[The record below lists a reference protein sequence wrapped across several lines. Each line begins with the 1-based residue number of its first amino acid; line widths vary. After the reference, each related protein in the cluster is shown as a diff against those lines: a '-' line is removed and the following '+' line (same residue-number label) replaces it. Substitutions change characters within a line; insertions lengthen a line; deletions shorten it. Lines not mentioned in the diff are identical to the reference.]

1 MEWSAIPL
9 TINLTKMTNF
19 LKNKWLAITIAVL
32 LMANIATFSYF
43 WYAKLIG
50 PPPPPPPPRMGHPG
64 QAPDFVQKELNF
76 SAAQQLQYERL
87 FKDHRLL
94 VRNLKDSV
102 RVAKDDFFSLL
113 SSSVI
118 DPSVVESK
126 AAIIAELEKRI
137 DILTLQHFQHVKAIC
152 TPEQQS
158 KFDKIIHTVV
168 QRMGPPPPPPM
179 RPGEN
184 HFGDGLPKPPFGND
198 EQGDGHPSP
207 PPPPPENEKQ

>member
-1 MEWSAIPL
+1 
-9 TINLTKMTNF
+9 MTNF

-32 LMANIATFSYF
+32 LMANIATFGYF

-50 PPPPPPPPRMGHPG
+50 PPPPPPPPGMGQPG
-64 QAPDFVQKELNF
+64 HAPDFVQKELHF
-76 SAAQQLQYERL
+76 SAAQQQQYEQL
-87 FKDHRLL
+87 FKEHRRQ

-102 RVAKDDFFSLL
+102 RMAKDDFFSLL

-118 DPSVVESK
+118 DSEVVESK
-126 AAIIAELEKRI
+126 AAKISELDKRI

-152 TPEQQS
+152 TPDQQS

-184 HFGDGLPKPPFGND
+184 QPGDGSPPPPFGNG
-198 EQGDGHPSP
+198 EQGDGRP
-207 PPPPPENEKQ
+207 PPPPPSPENEKQ